1 MSVQNLL
8 NTQPPIEHR
17 RPSAGH
23 AAAAGTSFQ
32 DQLAQTAASAVIQGP
47 EIHLRKPVE
56 NTVFSG
62 GCGGR
67 NNTFQEIYAE
77 YTADSTP
84 ENPVVHISGTSDSG
98 PYDFTCHIRD
108 IDPSNA
114 SYAEMAALYGHLVKT
129 GAFQSALGSGA
140 LPTGLEAGDIT
151 ARRDYLSM
159 IDRHQ
164 SDPHSGGVCQAQ
176 AAELLALYQPYA
188 SGGRTAAQSA
198 SVLDHADFMKEDL
211 LSALYGAKLDMLKR
225 MKESREAA
233 EEQEDWDRLMEYLDA
248 WIETIRKEADIEK
261 TARACADLKEAQENA
276 ARNRKDLADEILE
289 RLTERLTSD

>member
-1 MSVQNLL
+1 MSIQNLL
-8 NTQPPIEHR
+8 STQPSTESR
-17 RPSAGH
+17 RPSAVRAG
-23 AAAAGTSFQ
+23 AAGASFQ
-32 DQLAQTAASAVIQGP
+32 DQLVQTAAAVQGP
-47 EIHLRKPVE
+47 EIHLRMPNE

-62 GCGGR
+62 CHGSAA
-67 NNTFQEIYAE
+67 QEIYAE

-84 ENPVVHISGTSDSG
+84 GDPIVRVSGRSDSG

-114 SYAEMAALYGHLVKT
+114 SYAEIAALYGHLVKS

-164 SDPHSGGVCQAQ
+164 SDPHFGGVCQAQ
-176 AAELLALYQPYA
+176 AAELLALYRPYA
-188 SGGRTAAQSA
+188 SGASA
-198 SVLDHADFMKEDL
+198 RGASGLDHSAFMKEDL
-211 LSALYGAKLDMLKR
+211 LSALYGAKLDMLNR
-225 MKESREAA
+225 MKRSREET
-233 EEQEDWDRLMEYLDA
+233 EEQEDWDRLMKYLDA

-261 TARACADLKEAQENA
+261 TARAYADLKEAQEDA